1 MSRGRANGDESVHPF
16 VDGVSWRSESEA
28 TIDGID
34 PSNGQRCTVLPAGCE
49 EDVNRAVASA
59 RRTFELGTW
68 SEEAPSVRK
77 RVLQRFADLIY
88 RDGASLDALDARE
101 MGKPVREPL
110 ANAAAAAGLVRFYAE
125 AVDKVTGEVYASDR
139 NSLVAQRWVPRGVV
153 GAIVPWNFPTYVAA
167 LKIAPALAA
176 GNSVVLKP
184 SELSTRSA
192 IKLAQLAVE
201 AGIPAG
207 ILNVVPG
214 LGTTVGRALAL
225 HMGVDMVSFTGST
238 DVGKQLFQYAGQ
250 SNLKVVVAEC
260 GGKSPQIVFDDG
272 VDLDGASESIAKFI
286 LTNQGQICSVGSRV
300 LVQRSIEREVTDR
313 IAARMQKIVMGNAL
327 DSNTTFGPI
336 ASRRQCE
343 RVLEYI
349 RVAQA
354 DGAQLVTGGE
364 RALEGSGGFFVTP
377 TLFRNVLPEARV
389 AREEIFGPVLSI
401 IVFDDAAE
409 AIRIA
414 NGTDYGLAAYVWTA
428 SLSTGMKM
436 MKGIRSSVRINA
448 VALPAEGAGH
458 AASAEPAG
466 ESGVGTEGG
475 LGGLQAHLRRQRV
488 WFTHA

>member
-1 MSRGRANGDESVHPF
+1 
-16 VDGVSWRSESEA
+16 
-28 TIDGID
+28 
-34 PSNGQRCTVLPAGCE
+34 
-49 EDVNRAVASA
+49 
-59 RRTFELGTW
+59 
-68 SEEAPSVRK
+68 
-77 RVLQRFADLIY
+77 
-88 RDGASLDALDARE
+88 
-101 MGKPVREPL
+101 
-110 ANAAAAAGLVRFYAE
+110 
-125 AVDKVTGEVYASDR
+125 
-139 NSLVAQRWVPRGVV
+139 
-153 GAIVPWNFPTYVAA
+153 
-167 LKIAPALAA
+167 
-176 GNSVVLKP
+176 
-184 SELSTRSA
+184 
-192 IKLAQLAVE
+192 
-201 AGIPAG
+201 
-207 ILNVVPG
+207 LNVVPG